1 MDARPAPLPRR
12 ASGSRGRETSP
23 SGPPSGGPQDQGGG
37 PRPPFVAPPIIGLHA
52 RQAALIVGVFL
63 VAWIVFIFARAVATT
78 SAAHQRAD
86 QLRAA
91 NAAQEA
97 RLAAEQEELTI
108 VQGQPFIRLQAR
120 AYGLGAPG
128 ERPFAL
134 AAGAP
139 SPRPI
144 VPLGAAPSPAAPETP
159 LQAWLALLFG
169 P

>member
-1 MDARPAPLPRR
+1 MDARSAPLTPRTARSPAPTSPAR
-12 ASGSRGRETSP
+12 ADTGSR
-23 SGPPSGGPQDQGGG
+23 PSGGGGS
-37 PRPPFVAPPIIGLHA
+37 PDPFVAPPLLGLHA
-52 RQAALIVGVFL
+52 RQAALVVGILL

-108 VQGQPFIRLQAR
+108 VQGQAFIKLQAR
-120 AYGLGAPG
+120 AYGVGTPG

-144 VPLGAAPSPAAPETP
+144 VPLGAAPAPAAPETP

>member
-1 MDARPAPLPRR
+1 MDARSAPLPRR
-12 ASGSRGRETSP
+12 TARPPGRSPARPRELDAGSPGRGDAP
-23 SGPPSGGPQDQGGG
+23 HD
-37 PRPPFVAPPIIGLHA
+37 PFVAPPMLGLHA
-52 RQAALIVGVFL
+52 RQAALVVGILL

-78 SAAHQRAD
+78 SAAHERAD
-86 QLRAA
+86 HLRAA

-108 VQGQPFIRLQAR
+108 VQGQPFIKLQAR
-120 AYGLGAPG
+120 AYGVGAPG

-134 AAGAP
+134 AAGAS

-144 VPLGAAPSPAAPETP
+144 VPLGAAPAPAAPETP
-159 LQAWLALLFG
+159 LDAWLVLLFG